1 MKLHLVVG
9 LGFVGLGLLSAGCG
23 NISITGALGER
34 VLRATGTVAA
44 WVDASTVEP
53 GADGSAQRI
62 DRVTDS
68 TELHLEFFE
77 SVFDSRAAVGAV
89 SAAESSALVDDIN
102 GGDRLSIRVRRGES
116 VRAGDQIASLPVQ
129 GLPPE
134 VLPFVVSTRISLREP
149 IAATAAYPDEI
160 ARPGSTVTTTFDVE
174 TTTPDLV
181 GTLTIVVDAAEGEDE
196 ALTGEFVVEF
206 SAELLPERIAECNFD
221 RFGQGAI
228 DPCTLG
234 PISDAVGVTGL
245 PGADKPDERN

>member
-44 WVDASTVEP
+44 WVDASTFEP

-102 GGDRLSIRVRRGES
+102 GG
-116 VRAGDQIASLPVQ
+116 
-129 GLPPE
+129 
-134 VLPFVVSTRISLREP
+134 VV
-149 IAATAAYPDEI
+149 
-160 ARPGSTVTTTFDVE
+160 GSFDDALALWFPAPRSE
-174 TTTPDLV
+174 T
-181 GTLTIVVDAAEGEDE
+181 GED
-196 ALTGEFVVEF
+196 V
-206 SAELLPERIAECNFD
+206 AELQAH
-221 RFGQGAI
+221 GGGAAPPALAAAPDWVVMAGAR
-228 DPCTLG
+228 DPLYDFEPSRDFWLRT
-234 PISDAVGVTGL
+234 L
-245 PGADKPDERN
+245 PGAEVRIIPDGGRWLHLTHVDAIVAALASVTARC